1 MERRSTKQ
9 RDLVYETLLQL
20 YHPTADEVFERIRV
34 LHPGVGRATVFR
46 NLTVLAQQGRIARL
60 AFPGD
65 GVRYDPIVDG
75 HSHFACRRC
84 GKIIDFPP
92 VSALP
97 LPQTDDCLIEDYS
110 VKYYGVC
117 RECNSQ

>member
-20 YHPTADEVFERIRV
+20 YHPTAEEVFERIRV
-34 LHPGVGRATVFR
+34 LHPSVGRATVFR
-46 NLTVLAQQGRIARL
+46 NLTVLAQLGRVTRL
-60 AFPGD
+60 SFPGD
-65 GVRYDPIVDG
+65 SVRYDPVVDG
-75 HSHFACRRC
+75 HTHFLCRCC

-92 VSALP
+92 ISDLP
-97 LPQTDDCLIEDYS
+97 IPKSDTCLIEGYS

-117 RECNSQ
+117 RNCNPM